1 MRKIL
6 NGCYTACGVVS
17 GLALVGIVAF
27 VLIQIVARPLGL
39 VVSWSAEFAGY
50 AMAASSFMGLAYT
63 LNSGGHIRV
72 NLLADRLPQNA
83 QLARTPV
90 PVDGGRHCGL
100 FCLVLRRDD
109 L

>member
-50 AMAASSFMGLAYT
+50 AMAASSFWAWPTHSTPGGIFGSICWPIACPKARSAGLSAC
-63 LNSGGHIRV
+63 
-72 NLLADRLPQNA
+72 A
-83 QLARTPV
+83 
-90 PVDGGRHCGL
+90 C
-100 FCLVLRRDD
+100 
-109 L
+109 